1 MPCGTVSW
9 VSSLFG
15 AHALG
20 QEKRIGRKNETQ
32 SLGEPVR
39 LRLYFTF
46 FRFFRVHARLGECSF
61 LAVGDEVLADLDG
74 VEGGAFL
81 DLVTAEP
88 EGEA

>member
-1 MPCGTVSW
+1 MACGERKRRNRCGNQS
-9 VSSLFG
+9 G
-15 AHALG
+15 CALA
-20 QEKRIGRKNETQ
+20 
-32 SLGEPVR
+32 
-39 LRLYFTF
+39 FTF
-46 FRFFRVHARLGECSF
+46 FRFFRVRARLGEGLF